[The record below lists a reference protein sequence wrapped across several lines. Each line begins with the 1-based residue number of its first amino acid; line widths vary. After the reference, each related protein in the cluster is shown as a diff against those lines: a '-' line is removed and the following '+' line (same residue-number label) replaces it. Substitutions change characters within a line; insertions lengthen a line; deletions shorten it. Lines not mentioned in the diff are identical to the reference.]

1 MEFGWIDF
9 SKNERNKVL
18 SVLELLSEAGT
29 LDELGIAPIRDG
41 FANMFFPGTSTIQ
54 TRAKYFLIVPYGLK
68 DMEQDK
74 DNNPNTTLKKFDELE
89 KNCAKKLLENNKD
102 ELGVIGSVSLANNS
116 WVKRTPAD
124 IYWAGLRTYGIF
136 TNSKLSLS
144 EYVRFYCQR
153 KKEKQTIKTAGKYD
167 TDEDNDDEVGSYLY
181 KPFWNIPTYTNDW
194 FNSLDIHL
202 TNAEGQF
209 LKNQIIS
216 QCSDSMLA
224 YMLKNNLVDHSK
236 LGSFQNLE
244 TVIDQYPQDIQKK
257 YKLAKDFSR
266 FIYVLRVIYNIII
279 TEGKN
284 TTAVKELEET
294 KEKWQE
300 IASVDLESIFSV
312 LMIQGNTG
320 LTGFLRNAK
329 NHMLNNDYEGLVK
342 DITDREVLLKGIK
355 RARTKHPGESN
366 PSVWYGGRE
375 LDYRY
380 SNAMVI
386 AQDIFESEGEAC

>member
-1 MEFGWIDF
+1 MKFGWIDF
-9 SKNERNKVL
+9 SKKERNKVL
-18 SVLELLSEAGT
+18 NVLELLSEAGT

-68 DMEQDK
+68 DMEHDK
-74 DNNPNTTLKKFDELE
+74 DNNPNIMLKKFDELE

-102 ELGVIGSVSLANNS
+102 ELGVIGSVSLNNNS

-136 TNSKLSLS
+136 KNSKLSLS
-144 EYVRFYCQR
+144 EYVRFYCQM
-153 KKEKQTIKTAGKYD
+153 KKEKQTIKIAGKYD
-167 TDEDNDDEVGSYLY
+167 TNEDNDDEVGSYLY
-181 KPFWNIPTYTNDW
+181 KPFWNIPTYTSDW
-194 FNSLDIHL
+194 INNLDIHL

-216 QCSDSMLA
+216 ECSDSMLA
-224 YMLKNNLVDHSK
+224 FMLKNNLVNHSK
-236 LGSFQNLE
+236 FESFQNLE
-244 TVIDQYPQDIQKK
+244 TVIDLYPEDTQKK

-266 FIYVLRVIYNIII
+266 FICVLRVLYNVII
-279 TEGKN
+279 TDGKN
-284 TTAVKELEET
+284 TAAVKELEDT
-294 KEKWQE
+294 KAHWQE

-329 NHMLNNDYEGLVK
+329 NHMLKKNYDGLVK
-342 DITDREVLLKGIK
+342 DITDREVLLKGVK
-355 RARTKHPGESN
+355 RARTKHPGESD

-380 SNAMVI
+380 GNAMVI
-386 AQDIFESEGEAC
+386 VQDIFESEGEAC